1 MTNVFVTGGAG
12 FIGSEFVR
20 QICMD
25 SSVDNVWIL
34 DKLTYAG
41 DLNRIRTELT
51 LKKVVLIE
59 ADLSET
65 EKYAVELSR
74 ADVLVHFAAESH
86 VDRSIRN
93 GFPFI
98 ESNVLG
104 TYLLLEAARS
114 NLALRII
121 HVSTDEVYGSIEDGE
136 SSEVDILNPSSSYS
150 SSKASSDLI
159 ALAQRHTFGQ
169 KITVTRCCN
178 NYGPWQDREKVIPT
192 FILSALQSSPMP
204 IYGSGMNVREW
215 IHVSDHVR
223 AILHL
228 IKIGCESEIVNVGTA
243 DRLTNLDLAGIIASE
258 LRLGADYLKFVDDR
272 PGHDF
277 RYALNSEKI
286 TDLGWAPTKSI
297 EEGVTETVNWY
308 REHADYFLGGTT

>member
-1 MTNVFVTGGAG
+1 MTSLFVTGGAG

-20 QICMD
+20 QICID
-25 SSVDNVWIL
+25 PSIDKVWVL

-41 DLNRIRTELT
+41 DLNRIRNELV
-51 LKKVVLIE
+51 LGKVSLIE
-59 ADLSET
+59 ADLSESD
-65 EKYAVELSR
+65 KYSVELSK

-93 GFPFI
+93 GFPLL

-104 TYLLLEAARS
+104 TFTLLEAARS

-121 HVSTDEVYGSIEDGE
+121 HVSTDEVYGSVENGD
-136 SSEVDILNPSSSYS
+136 SSEVDILKPSSSYS

-178 NYGPWQDREKVIPT
+178 NYGPWHDREKVIPT
-192 FILSALQSSPMP
+192 FILSVLQGSPMP

-228 IKIGCESEIVNVGTA
+228 IKIRCECAIVNIGTA
-243 DRLTNLDLAGIIASE
+243 DRLTNLELAEIIASK
-258 LRLGADYLKFVDDR
+258 LGLGANYLKFVDDR

-286 TDLGWAPTKSI
+286 NDLGWAPTKSI
-297 EEGVTETVNWY
+297 GAGMAETVSWY
-308 REHADYFLGGTT
+308 TEHADYFLGGAK